1 MLHNGI
7 FRICIFEFGC
17 KHFSPRQLTCDT
29 LSTSAS
35 QTYANASK
43 ISNLLAPKRTSFS
56 GCMTPTLNRHMMFYA
71 TIIPSTSDSDA
82 TLCHWG
88 SCWYRVRGG
97 SEGRSL
103 PKCSFLA
110 GLFRHS
116 APELTS
122 WAQRFLTQ
130 WCQTRDCDVQL
141 TQVNST
147 APHLLAICRH
157 RHKQTYQIHLAIH
170 AFGSVAIPNDTFAL
184 HIFIKEPFREKAFG
198 ICC

>member
-1 MLHNGI
+1 M
-7 FRICIFEFGC
+7 
-17 KHFSPRQLTCDT
+17 Q
-29 LSTSAS
+29 
-35 QTYANASK
+35 
-43 ISNLLAPKRTSFS
+43 ISNLLAPKSISFL
-56 GCMTPTLNRHMMFYA
+56 GCMTPTLNRHMMYYV

-122 WAQRFLTQ
+122 WAQRFWHNGVKLGTVMFSSHK
-130 WCQTRDCDVQL
+130 WIE
-141 TQVNST
+141 
-147 APHLLAICRH
+147 PHLLAICRH

-184 HIFIKEPFREKAFG
+184 HIFIKEPFKEKVYS
-198 ICC
+198 ICWKCWNNTVTAVEFTYQFWNDTVLFNSDKSYYFNNF